1 MSDRTF
7 VIAGGGLA
15 GAMAATTL
23 REEGFDGRVVL
34 VGNEPFAPYE
44 RPPLSKAYLLGE
56 AGLESALVHP
66 PAYYAE
72 QEIELRLGQAVTE
85 VLPGEHRVRL
95 GAEELAYDRLLLA
108 TGAEPVRLRLPG
120 AELTGVQVLR
130 TAADAEAL
138 RAALEPGGH
147 VVIVGGGWI
156 GCEVAAAARHHGAD
170 VTLVE
175 PHDVPLEAVLG
186 PQVGGIYRD
195 LHVAHGVKLLTGEG
209 VVGFRGDRRVEA
221 VETSSGRSL
230 ECTLAVVAVGVRP
243 RVALAADAGLAV
255 SDGVDVDERLRTSA
269 PDVFAAGDV
278 ARHRHPRYGP
288 LRVEHWANARNQGP
302 AAARAMLGAEA
313 PYDRVPYFYSDQY
326 DLGMEYRGWADG
338 TDPVVVRGDA
348 ARGEFLAFWLRHGA
362 VAAAMNANVW
372 DAGDDLARLVA
383 LGHPVDAAALADPD
397 VPLAEVVGA
406 AGAAS

>member
-15 GAMAATTL
+15 GAIAAMTL

-34 VGNEPFAPYE
+34 VGDEPFAPYE
-44 RPPLSKAYLLGE
+44 RPPLSKAYLRGE
-56 AGLESALVHP
+56 AGLESALVHS
-66 PAYYAE
+66 PASYAE
-72 QEIELRLGQAVTE
+72 REIELRLGQAATE
-85 VLPGEHRVRL
+85 VRPGDHRVRL

-108 TGAEPVRLRLPG
+108 TGAEPVRLPLRG
-120 AELTGVQVLR
+120 AELAGVHVLR

-156 GCEVAAAARHHGAD
+156 GCEVAAAARHRGVD

-175 PHDVPLEAVLG
+175 PHDVPLETVLG

-195 LHVAHGVKLLTGEG
+195 LHIAHGVRVLTGEG

-243 RVALAADAGLAV
+243 RVALAAHAGLAV
-255 SDGVDVDERLRTSA
+255 SDGVDVDAGLRTSA

-288 LRVEHWANARNQGP
+288 LRVEHWANARNQGA

-326 DLGMEYRGWADG
+326 DLGMEYRGWAGG

-348 ARGEFLAFWLRHGA
+348 AGGEFLAFWLRDGA

-372 DAGDDLARLVA
+372 DAGDELARLVA
-383 LGHPVDAAALADPD
+383 LGRPVDAAALADPD
-397 VPLAEVVGA
+397 VPLAEVAGA
-406 AGAAS
+406 AGAAP

>member
-23 REEGFDGRVVL
+23 REEGFDGRLVL

-138 RAALEPGGH
+138 RAALESGGH

-278 ARHRHPRYGP
+278 ARAYHPRYGRHV
-288 LRVEHWANARNQGP
+288 RVEHWANALNQGI
-302 AAARAMLGAEA
+302 AAGRAMLGGEE
-313 PYDRVPYFYSDQY
+313 PYARLPYFFSDQY
-326 DLGMEYRGWADG
+326 ELGMEYIGLHGPDDRL
-338 TDPVVVRGDA
+338 VVRGA
-348 ARGEFLAFWLRHGA
+348 AAELDLHAFWL
-362 VAAAMNANVW
+362 
-372 DAGDDLARLVA
+372 DAGDRVTAGMHINRWDTIEPIERIIESGL
-383 LGHPVDAAALADPD
+383 PVDPARLADPH
-397 VPLAEVVGA
+397 VPLEEVV
-406 AGAAS
+406 AGARA